1 MADNMD
7 FNSTTVFGEVKVLML
22 KGEKGDTGEDGTS
35 GNYSQLTNKPSING
49 VTLNGNMTS
58 DALGVASQSY
68 IDALQ
73 EDFDALEDEL
83 DNPTWTDLALSTS
96 QSAVSKTAFKYKVDK
111 AGEVT
116 LAMNLDFSA
125 HSSGSVT
132 IATLPETITPK
143 NTASGGIGVQRYFP
157 ERHSSQGSRLYFRI
171 SSTNLYIIFLDAVS
185 NGDYIVCEEKYT
197 PIL

>member
-35 GNYSQLTNKPSING
+35 GDYSQLTNKPSING
-49 VTLNGNMTS
+49 VILSGSMTS
-58 DALGVASQSY
+58 DELGVASQSY

-125 HSSGSVT
+125 HAQGSVA
-132 IATLPETITPK
+132 IATLPEAIVPK
-143 NTASGGIGVQRYFP
+143 NTASGGIGLQRYFP
-157 ERHSSQGSRLYFRI
+157 LRYSSAGSRLYLRI
-171 SSTNLYIIFLDAVS
+171 SSATLYIVFVDAVS
-185 NGDYIVCEEKYT
+185 SGEYVICEEKYT
-197 PIL
+197 PVL